1 LLFRDGLGLPNA
13 IYRIILCWK
22 EFGLFVTTVSI
33 PTIYD
38 LSPRLGV
45 FSFVHQTGVLGES
58 ESVLNRCPSFPS
70 WEDTQGPLMID
81 DGPRDRKH
89 RMCSIYRTCLVSD
102 VFRLPRFPQ
111 PRDLIID
118 RHFPSHSCHDI
129 LCKTFQ
135 TNSCQIFCELATSV
149 QVHSLYS
156 CIAPLLS
163 HRINLHETPPSWLPH
178 P

>member
-1 LLFRDGLGLPNA
+1 LGLLNV

-38 LSPRLGV
+38 LSPRLGE
-45 FSFVHQTGVLGES
+45 FSFVHPTGVLGES

-129 LCKTFQ
+129 
-135 TNSCQIFCELATSV
+135 SCARHCRRTLVRSFVNLPHLFRCIFCIFA
-149 QVHSLYS
+149 
-156 CIAPLLS
+156 
-163 HRINLHETPPSWLPH
+163 LHLCYLIESILDATPPPWLPH